1 MQCKGAAKSGVFKWT
16 IIRRGPVIDGVMQ
29 SNNRDIEGIHFRV
42 SQQEDQDFLWKALY
56 HAVSVP
62 PGSPLPN
69 REVVNLPM
77 LAQYVDSWMKRPG
90 DLGIVAIE
98 DKTQIGA
105 AWIRKWIGS
114 EQGYGFVDTTIPELS
129 ISLLPEYRGIGIGT
143 KLLGLLLEK
152 VSQQYE
158 AVSLSV
164 ANYNT
169 AKRLY
174 ERHGFQEIGEAKEDS
189 ITMICRFKAG

>member
-1 MQCKGAAKSGVFKWT
+1 MQCKGAAKLGVFKWT
-16 IIRRGPVIDGVMQ
+16 ITRRGPVINCVMQ

-56 HAVSVP
+56 HALSVP

-69 REVVNLPM
+69 REVVNLPI

-114 EQGYGFVDTTIPELS
+114 TQGYGFVDPTIPELS
-129 ISLLPEYRGIGIGT
+129 ISLPPEYRGIGIGT

-189 ITMICRFKAG
+189 ITMIFRFKAG

>member
-1 MQCKGAAKSGVFKWT
+1 MHWS
-16 IIRRGPVIDGVMQ
+16 
-29 SNNRDIEGIHFRV
+29 
-42 SQQEDQDFLWKALY
+42 
-56 HAVSVP
+56 
-62 PGSPLPN
+62 
-69 REVVNLPM
+69 REVGRF
-77 LAQYVDSWMKRPG
+77 QYVDSWMKRPG

-114 EQGYGFVDTTIPELS
+114 DQGCGFVDTAIPELS
-129 ISLLPEYRGIGIGT
+129 ISLHSEYRGIGIGIGT

-164 ANYNT
+164 ANYNPG
-169 AKRLY
+169 KVLY
-174 ERHGFQEIGEAKEDS
+174 VGI
-189 ITMICRFKAG
+189 

>member
-1 MQCKGAAKSGVFKWT
+1 MQCTGAAKSGIFKWLIT
-16 IIRRGPVIDGVMQ
+16 LSGPVIVGVMLC
-29 SNNRDIEGIHFRV
+29 NNRHIEGIHFRV

-56 HAVSVP
+56 YAVSVP
-62 PGSPLPN
+62 PGSPPPN

-114 EQGYGFVDTTIPELS
+114 DQGYGFVDTAIPELS
-129 ISLLPEYRGIGIGT
+129 ISLLPEYRGKGIGT
-143 KLLGLLLEK
+143 KLLGLVLEK
-152 VSQQYE
+152 VLQQYE

-164 ANYNT
+164 ANYNP

-189 ITMICRFKAG
+189 ITMICRFKAS

>member
-16 IIRRGPVIDGVMQ
+16 ITRRGPVIEGVMQ
-29 SNNRDIEGIHFRV
+29 SNNRDIEGIYFRV
-42 SQQEDQDFLWKALY
+42 SKQEDQDFLWKALY

-114 EQGYGFVDTTIPELS
+114 DQGYGFVDTTIPELS
-129 ISLLPEYRGIGIGT
+129 ISLLPEFRGIGIGT